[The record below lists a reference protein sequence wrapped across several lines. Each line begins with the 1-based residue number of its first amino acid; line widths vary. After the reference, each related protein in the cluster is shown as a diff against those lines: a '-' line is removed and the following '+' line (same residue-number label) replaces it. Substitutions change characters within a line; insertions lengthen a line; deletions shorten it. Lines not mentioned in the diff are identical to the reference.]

1 MLKSWYPDLREI
13 WAEVGPSSD
22 LGCGALKAILGDCDD
37 VGGQDAAEDVEV
49 QEIGFISAGGVETCV
64 SGFGQVSGSAGTT
77 HRTSRVQWL
86 RHAPPRSWP
95 REAQSS

>member
-64 SGFGQVSGSAGTT
+64 RVWSGVEVSRDNSPNLKSTVAQTCTT
-77 HRTSRVQWL
+77 
-86 RHAPPRSWP
+86 
-95 REAQSS
+95 